1 MGAERPGGA
10 ASASGAGTPQD
21 PQSALGQITISALSA
36 DDWPAVARIYAA
48 GIASG
53 NATFESV
60 APSWEQWSRGHAG
73 YPDVLA
79 RGPHGDVLGWAA
91 LTPTSGLPVY
101 RGVAEV
107 SIYVDPAV
115 ARQGVGSVLLGA
127 LIEASERAGF
137 WTLEAGIFPENA
149 GSIALHER
157 LGFELVGL
165 RRRIG
170 QMPDGRWRDERLYE
184 RRSPSVGFAT
194 PSR

>member
-1 MGAERPGGA
+1 MGAEAPGGA
-10 ASASGAGTPQD
+10 ASTSGASTPEA
-21 PQSALGQITISALSA
+21 PGSTLPQITISALSA
-36 DDWPAVARIYAA
+36 DDWPAAARIYEA

-53 NATFESV
+53 NATFESQ
-60 APSWEQWSRGHAG
+60 APGWEQWSRGHAG

-91 LTPTSGLPVY
+91 LTPTSAREVY
-101 RGVAEV
+101 RGVGAV

-157 LGFELVGL
+157 LGFELVGV
-165 RRRIG
+165 RRRVG
-170 QMPDGRWRDERLYE
+170 QMPDGRCRDVRLYE
-184 RRSPSVGFAT
+184 RRSSSVGFAT

>member
-1 MGAERPGGA
+1 MGAEAPGGA
-10 ASASGAGTPQD
+10 PSASGA
-21 PQSALGQITISALSA
+21 SAPEAPRRTSVQITISALSA
-36 DDWPAVARIYAA
+36 DDWPAAARIYAA

-53 NATFESV
+53 NATFESRP
-60 APSWEQWSRGHAG
+60 PSWEQWARGHAG

-79 RGPHGDVLGWAA
+79 RDPHGDVLGWAA
-91 LTPTSGLPVY
+91 LTPTSALPVY
-101 RGVAEV
+101 RGVGEV

-137 WTLEAGIFPENA
+137 WTLEACIFPENA

-157 LGFELVGL
+157 LGFELVGV

-184 RRSPSVGFAT
+184 RRSPTVGFAT

>member
-1 MGAERPGGA
+1 V
-10 ASASGAGTPQD
+10 SGASTPEAVQGTL
-21 PQSALGQITISALSA
+21 AQISISALSA
-36 DDWPAVARIYAA
+36 DAWPDAARIYAA

-53 NATFESV
+53 NATFESE
-60 APSWEQWSRGHAG
+60 APGWDEWSRGHAG

-79 RGPHGDVLGWAA
+79 RGLNGDVLGWAA
-91 LTPTSGLPVY
+91 LTPTSALPVY

-107 SIYVDPAV
+107 SIYVDPAM
-115 ARQGVGSVLLGA
+115 ARRGVGSVLLAA

-137 WTLEAGIFPENA
+137 WTLEACIFPENA

-157 LGFELVGL
+157 LGFELVGV

-194 PSR
+194 PVR